1 MRLSL
6 MPRER
11 RFYDLFKQQG
21 KLVSDSL
28 TELSKSLLEGRSR
41 HPRLRELE
49 HACDEVTSQIYE
61 LVNRTF
67 VAPIESEDI
76 LLLASRLDDIVDL
89 AEEATDKLELYR
101 IKQVT
106 AAARAVGECLA
117 AAGQQIERALEHLEG
132 FHGLHEQR
140 AEVNRL
146 EEEVDRI
153 TRDALGQLF
162 ADNGMS
168 ASELI
173 KWKDLYDLLEN
184 TMDACDQVANVLQT
198 VAIKNA

>member
-1 MRLSL
+1 
-6 MPRER
+6 MPQKR

-67 VAPIESEDI
+67 VAPIEREDI
-76 LLLASRLDDIVDL
+76 LLLASHLDDVVDL
-89 AEEATDKLELYR
+89 AEEVTDKLELYR

-106 AAARAVGECLA
+106 APARAVGECLA

-132 FHGLHEQR
+132 FQGLRERRGQI
-140 AEVNRL
+140 NRL
-146 EEEVDRI
+146 GEEGGRL
-153 TRDALGQLF
+153 TRDALGQAF
-162 ADNGMS
+162 ADGRH
-168 ASELI
+168 APSE
-173 KWKDLYDLLEN
+173 
-184 TMDACDQVANVLQT
+184 
-198 VAIKNA
+198 AIQSEE

>member
-1 MRLSL
+1 VKLSL
-6 MPRER
+6 VPRER
-11 RFYDLFKQQG
+11 RFFDLFKEQG
-21 KLVSDSL
+21 ELVAESL

-67 VAPIESEDI
+67 VAPIEREDI
-76 LLLASRLDDIVDL
+76 LLLASHLDDVVDL
-89 AEEATDKLELYR
+89 AEEVTDKLELYR

-106 AAARAVGECLA
+106 APARAVGECLA
-117 AAGQQIERALEHLEG
+117 AAGQQIERALEQLEG
-132 FHGLHEQR
+132 FQGLRERR
-140 AEVNRL
+140 AEINRL

-162 ADNGMS
+162 ADDGMS

-184 TMDACDQVANVLQT
+184 TMDACDQVANDLQT

>member
-6 MPRER
+6 VPQER

-21 KLVSDSL
+21 RLVSDSL

-41 HPRLRELE
+41 HPRLRDLE
-49 HACDEVTSQIYE
+49 HACDDTTSRIYE

-67 VAPIESEDI
+67 VTPIDREDI

-89 AEEATDKLELYR
+89 AEEIADKMELYR
-101 IKQVT
+101 IRHVADPAK
-106 AAARAVGECLA
+106 AVGECLA
-117 AAGQQIERALEHLEG
+117 AAGREIEQSLEHLEG
-132 FHGLHEQR
+132 FEGLDTPR

-162 ADNGMS
+162 ADNGLS
-168 ASELI
+168 AQELI

-184 TMDACDQVANVLQT
+184 TMDTCDQVANVLQT
-198 VAIKNA
+198 ISIKNA

>member
-6 MPRER
+6 LPRER
-11 RFYDLFKQQG
+11 RFYDLFRQQG
-21 KLVSDSL
+21 QLVSDSL

-41 HPRLRELE
+41 HPRLRDLE

-61 LVNRTF
+61 LVNRIF
-67 VAPIESEDI
+67 VAPIEREDI

-101 IKQVT
+101 IRQVPGP
-106 AAARAVGECLA
+106 ARAVGECLA
-117 AAGQQIERALEHLEG
+117 AAGQQIDRALERLEG
-132 FHGLHEQR
+132 FEGLDER
-140 AEVNRL
+140 RMEVDRL

-153 TRDALGQLF
+153 TRDALGELF
-162 ADNGMS
+162 ADNGLS